1 MTAPVGSDSFTSEES
16 DKSEKTLQEIQAS
29 VLAEEEFK
37 DFSLTKSYSVNELYK
52 SSIATTKTRGDSM
65 TEPDLR
71 VLCYRKKVAGLGDNK
86 FQKTNQNAC
95 ERLGLYFMDIQKFN
109 LPSKRVFVVLAGP
122 GFESHN
128 QEGHVSGATGKMIV
142 RATEHFTTLVNP
154 TQTEIENAYR
164 EYLRE
169 IMREENL

>member
-1 MTAPVGSDSFTSEES
+1 MPAQVGTDPFTSEES

-37 DFSLTKSYSVNELYK
+37 DFSLTKSYSVNELYE

-71 VLCYRKKVAGLGDNK
+71 VLCYREKVVGLGDNK
-86 FQKTNQNAC
+86 FQNTNQNAC
-95 ERLGLYFMDIQKFN
+95 ERLGLYSMDIQKFN
-109 LPSKRVFVVLAGP
+109 LPSKRVFVVLDGP
-122 GFESHN
+122 GFECYN

-154 TQTEIENAYR
+154 TKPEIENTYR
-164 EYLRE
+164 EYLRR
-169 IMREENL
+169 IVRGENP